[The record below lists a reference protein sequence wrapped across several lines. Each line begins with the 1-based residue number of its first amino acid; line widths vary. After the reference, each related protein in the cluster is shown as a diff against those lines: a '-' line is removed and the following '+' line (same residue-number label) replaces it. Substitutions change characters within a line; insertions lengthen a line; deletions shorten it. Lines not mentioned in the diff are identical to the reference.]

1 MTILQ
6 VNLSNTFN
14 EFRQTV
20 NNVSNTVNA
29 FTDGTTGTPATF
41 SNQSLFAAGVAANT
55 LNVSTL
61 TQSRVPVVGSSGQI
75 TDSSGLTFNTG
86 TNVLNV
92 SGNIVSGNKVNLIAA
107 NGDIIS
113 SGNISLTGSSAT
125 YGSRVDAG
133 HIHATNHLGAGGD
146 VETWATLRGDSAATH
161 KVFVVANTNAAV
173 DSLVVNQSNGANAYG
188 EFIAIHANGSTADGW
203 VSMGVNSTGY
213 NQGAFAITKGDDAYL
228 LYSAPSGTSLPGDL
242 VVGTSSNGT
251 QNRIIFCAEGFD
263 DPANNTQL
271 TINPGQSV
279 AIAINTQSSNTTTGA
294 LVVNGGIGLRGNLN
308 VGGNVAI
315 TGTITLGG
323 GGNTVSTSTLT
334 IDNPMIFLGSN
345 NAADV
350 LDLGSVG
357 QYTSGGVKYSGLVRD
372 ASDSGIYKLF
382 DGMATRP
389 ANTVSFDANT
399 TYSTLQI
406 GALKAVGGTAS
417 SSKTTGALVVTG
429 GAGVSGDVYAG
440 SFTANTGATISS
452 FTTDQT
458 FTGAANTAVPTAWA
472 VKNYVDNNS
481 GSASWVIRTT
491 ANNNYVAVSG
501 DNLFCDTANGS
512 FTIVLPASPANN
524 ARIAIADVAGTFNTR
539 PLIVNNNGNRLQGAN
554 NIVYLDM
561 VNASISLVYNTTY
574 GWRII

>member
-29 FTDGTTGTPATF
+29 FTDGTAGTPATY
-41 SNQSLFAAGVAANT
+41 SNQSLFAAGVTSNT
-55 LNVSTL
+55 LTVSTL
-61 TQSRVPVVGSSGQI
+61 TQNRVPVVGSGGQI

-92 SGNIVSGNKVNLIAA
+92 SGNIVTGNKINLIAA

-113 SGNISLTGSSAT
+113 TGNIVLSGSAAT
-125 YGSRVDAG
+125 YGNRIDAG
-133 HIHATNHLGAGGD
+133 HLHAVTHVGAGGD
-146 VETWATLRGDSAATH
+146 VETWATLRGDSATTH

-188 EFIAIHANGSTADGW
+188 EFIAIHADGSTADGW

-242 VVGTSSNGT
+242 VIGTSGNGT
-251 QNRIIFCAEGFD
+251 QNRIIFSADGFD

-279 AIAINTQSSNTTTGA
+279 SIAIDTQSSNTTTGA

-357 QYTSGGVKYSGLVRD
+357 QYTSSGVKYSGLVRD

-382 DGMATRP
+382 DGMDTRP

-429 GAGVSGDVYAG
+429 GVGVSGDVYAT
-440 SFTANTGATISS
+440 SFTANTGATISQFS
-452 FTTDQT
+452 TDQT

-539 PLIVNNNGNRLQGAN
+539 PLIVNNNGNKLQGAN

>member
-20 NNVSNTVNA
+20 NNVSNTVNS
-29 FTDGTTGTPATF
+29 FTDGTTATPATF

-61 TQSRVPVVGSSGQI
+61 TAGRVPFVTSSGGI
-75 TDSSGLTFNTG
+75 TDASGLTYSSGTG
-86 TNVLNV
+86 LLNV
-92 SGNIVSGNKVNLIAA
+92 NGNIVSGNKINLIAA

-113 SGNISLTGSSAT
+113 SGNISLTGSAAT
-125 YGSRVDAG
+125 YGNRIDAG
-133 HIHATNHLGAGGD
+133 HLHAVTHVGAGGD
-146 VETWATLRGDSAATH
+146 IETWATLRGDNAATH
-161 KVFVVANTNAAV
+161 KLFVVANTNAAI
-173 DSLVVNQSNGANAYG
+173 DSLVVNQSDGANAYG
-188 EFIAIHANGSTADGW
+188 EFIAIHASGSTADGW

-213 NQGAFAITKGDDAYL
+213 NQGQFAITKGDDAYL
-228 LYSAPSGTSLPGDL
+228 LYSAPDGTSLAGDL
-242 VVGTSSNGT
+242 VIGTSGNGT
-251 QNRIIFCAEGFD
+251 QNRIIFSADGFD

-279 AIAINTQSSNTTTGA
+279 SIAINTQSSNTTTGA

-357 QYTSGGVKYSGLVRD
+357 QYTSSGVKYSGLVRD

-429 GAGVSGDVYAG
+429 GVGVSGDVYAG
-440 SFTANTGATISS
+440 SFTANTGATISA

-491 ANNNYVAVSG
+491 ANNNYVAVAG

-561 VNASISLVYNTTY
+561 INTSISLVYNTTY

>member
-29 FTDGTTGTPATF
+29 FTDGTAGTPATY
-41 SNQSLFAAGVAANT
+41 SNQSLFAAGVTSNT
-55 LNVSTL
+55 LTVSTL
-61 TQSRVPVVGSSGQI
+61 TQNRVPVVGSGGQI

-92 SGNIVSGNKVNLIAA
+92 SGNIVTGNKINLIAA

-113 SGNISLTGSSAT
+113 SGNISLTGSAAT
-125 YGSRVDAG
+125 YGNRIDAG
-133 HIHATNHLGAGGD
+133 HLHAVTHVGAGGD
-146 VETWATLRGDSAATH
+146 VETWATLRGDSATTH

-188 EFIAIHANGSTADGW
+188 EFIAIHADGSTADGW

-228 LYSAPSGTSLPGDL
+228 LYSAPDGTSLAGDL
-242 VVGTSSNGT
+242 VIGTSGNGT
-251 QNRIIFCAEGFD
+251 QNRIIFSADGFD

-279 AIAINTQSSNTTTGA
+279 SIAIDTQSSNTTTGA

-357 QYTSGGVKYSGLVRD
+357 QYTSSGVKYSGLVRD

-382 DGMATRP
+382 DGMDTRP

-429 GAGVSGDVYAG
+429 GVGVSGDVYAT
-440 SFTANTGATISS
+440 SFTANTGATISQFS
-452 FTTDQT
+452 TDQT

-539 PLIVNNNGNRLQGAN
+539 PLIVNNNGNKLQGAN